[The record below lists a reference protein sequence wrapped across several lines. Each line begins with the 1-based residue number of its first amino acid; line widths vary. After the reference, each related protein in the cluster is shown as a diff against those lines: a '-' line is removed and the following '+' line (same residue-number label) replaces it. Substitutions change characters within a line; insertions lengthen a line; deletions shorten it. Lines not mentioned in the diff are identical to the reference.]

1 MPKDIKRISLNVSF
15 EQAPKEEIALIGFLF
30 YCDGRYL
37 QQAPVRDNLLEFN
50 LAETTTG
57 PGNAPRSL
65 DIRQLQVFIAPATHK
80 RIQEVRSIEG
90 LEPYKPYSP
99 DLQTNPE
106 GNIRIFPTPSLLS
119 TFSPLS
125 SR

>member
-80 RIQEVRSIEG
+80 PLHDETSIKG
-90 LEPYKPYSP
+90 LHPSKPSSP
-99 DLQTNPE
+99 AP
-106 GNIRIFPTPSLLS
+106 
-119 TFSPLS
+119 
-125 SR
+125 